1 MSTLS
6 SSLQFTFNFGNKGQ
20 STSVSSHSTAH
31 SFSYGTTSGS
41 LGSIYLGSL
50 FFVSGYNRRS
60 VGVAPLLTLCK
71 EHDCTSRVSCRPEAL
86 KRECRPIRGI
96 PVHTA
101 VGDTPTGMFV
111 LARDPT
117 CSSSRHKAV
126 AVKPVCQF
134 SSSMSENASTHSAR
148 CVLTSPQLA
157 STFGFSSLCLSIL
170 VNTIVV
176 THSRPQATF
185 STSPSSL
192 PIPSVFPKPTRPAMI
207 L

>member
-1 MSTLS
+1 MTSTLS
-6 SSLQFTFNFGNKGQ
+6 SSLQFTFNFGNEGQ

-60 VGVAPLLTLCK
+60 VGAGLCRAPLPTLCK
-71 EHDCTSRVSCRPEAL
+71 EHDCTSLVSCRPAAL

-111 LARDPT
+111 LALGSYLQFT
-117 CSSSRHKAV
+117 SSQGSSRQASISDQFVNVRKYLHTLGKVLINFPSA
-126 AVKPVCQF
+126 CQHF
-134 SSSMSENASTHSAR
+134 WTLFTMLFDFLQHD
-148 CVLTSPQLA
+148 CGHLL
-157 STFGFSSLCLSIL
+157 
-170 VNTIVV
+170 
-176 THSRPQATF
+176 
-185 STSPSSL
+185 
-192 PIPSVFPKPTRPAMI
+192 
-207 L
+207 